1 MNSKSRR
8 SQINQ
13 KSFKK
18 TQISKALSAALLAG
32 VFGGAGG
39 TAYAAPDKPWKE
51 GQILVKPKAGLPDS
65 EFDKIL
71 KRNNAQDKEVIGN
84 IGVHVISVPPQAE
97 QAVVRALSRN
107 PHVEFAELDMAVELS
122 LTTPNDPRYGNQWH
136 LPKIQA
142 PSSWAS
148 SKADNTVIAILD
160 TGVDSA
166 HSDLS
171 SKMLPGWNAVDGST
185 NSSDI
190 HGHGTA
196 VAGTAAAETNN
207 SNGVAAVAWGAQI
220 LPVRITN
227 RSDGWAT
234 WSDIAR
240 GLNWAANQG
249 ADVANISYGVSN
261 SSAVTNAAQYMRS
274 KGGLVVVAAGND
286 GVDPGFKD
294 NPYMISVSATTSS
307 DAKASW
313 SNFGEFINVA
323 APGASIQTT
332 TRGGGYGNWNGT
344 SFSSPVAAGVV
355 ALIKGANPTLTPDEV
370 EQILKASADKI
381 AGDIHP
387 YYGHGRVNA
396 AAAVEMAQNMVNV
409 TIDTEAPSVNIF
421 SPTGGSSVSG
431 IVTVEVNATDN
442 VGVSEVSLYAN
453 GKVVGTDTTAPYQ
466 FSWDSSQIADGSVSL
481 SATAVDAAGNEGD
494 SKSVNVTVNNATA
507 QDNDDSEDNVV
518 DNVDNN
524 KTDDVID
531 DVTPPTVAIGNPA
544 DGSRV
549 ARVVKIDVSAEDD
562 VAVDNIQLFINGRL
576 VSSASGGQLSH
587 NWNTNREPRG
597 TYTIEAVATDTSNN
611 TAKHTITVSK

>member
-1 MNSKSRR
+1 MNSNSRR
-8 SQINQ
+8 SQKNQ
-13 KSFKK
+13 NTFKP
-18 TQISKALSAALLAG
+18 TQISKALAAVLIAG
-32 VFGGAGG
+32 VFGGASG
-39 TAYAAPDKPWKE
+39 TTYAAPDKPWKE
-51 GQILVKPKAGLPDS
+51 GQILVKPKAGLSDS

-71 KRNNAQDKEVIGN
+71 KRNKGQKKEIIGN
-84 IGVHVISVPPQAE
+84 IGVHVISVPAQAE
-97 QAVVRALSRN
+97 QAVIRALSKN

-122 LTTPNDPRYGNQWH
+122 STTPNDPRYGNQWH

-142 PSSWAS
+142 PMSWSA

-166 HSDLS
+166 HSDLAG
-171 SKMLPGWNAVDGST
+171 KMLPGWNAVDSST
-185 NSSDI
+185 NSSDV

-196 VAGTAAAETNN
+196 VAGTAAATTDNA
-207 SNGVAAVAWGAQI
+207 NGVAGVAWNAQI

-227 RSDGWAT
+227 SSDGWAY

-294 NPYMISVSATTSS
+294 NVHMISVSATTSS

-313 SNFGEFINVA
+313 SNFGEFIDVA

-332 TRGGGYGNWNGT
+332 TRGGGYGSWNGT

-396 AAAVEMAQNMVNV
+396 AAAVEMAQSMVNV
-409 TIDTEAPSVNIF
+409 TVDNDAPSVNIF
-421 SPTGGSSVSG
+421 SPTGGNTVSG
-431 IVTVEVNATDN
+431 FVAVEVNATDN

-453 GKVVGTDTTAPYQ
+453 GLYVGTDTTAPYQ
-466 FSWDSSQIADGSVSL
+466 FSWDSNQIADGSVTL
-481 SATAVDAAGNEGD
+481 SAIAIDAAGNEGV
-494 SKSVNVTVNNATA
+494 SSGVNITVKNTIE
-507 QDNDDSEDNVV
+507 QIEEVV
-518 DNVDNN
+518 DEPVDEVVV
-524 KTDDVID
+524 DIAA
-531 DVTPPTVAIGNPA
+531 PAVAISNPA
-544 DGSRV
+544 DGSQV

-562 VAVDNIQLFINGRL
+562 VAVANIRLFINGRM
-576 VSSASGGQLSH
+576 VSSVDGGSLSH
-587 NWNTNREPRG
+587 NWNTNRESRG
-597 TYTIEAVATDTSNN
+597 TYIIEAIATDTSNK
-611 TAKHTITVSK
+611 TAKHTITVFK

>member
-1 MNSKSRR
+1 MSSNSRR
-8 SQINQ
+8 SQKNQ
-13 KSFKK
+13 NTFNS
-18 TQISKALSAALLAG
+18 TQLSKAVAAVLLAG
-32 VFGGAGG
+32 VLGG
-39 TAYAAPDKPWKE
+39 TAGPTYAAPDKPWKE
-51 GQILVKPKAGLPDS
+51 GQILVKPKAGLSDR

-71 KRNNAQDKEVIGN
+71 KRNKGQKKEIIGN

-97 QAVVRALSRN
+97 QAVIRALSKN

-142 PSSWAS
+142 PTSWSST
-148 SKADNTVIAILD
+148 KADNTVIAILD

-185 NSSDI
+185 NSSDV

-196 VAGTAAAETNN
+196 VAGTAAATTDNA
-207 SNGVAAVAWGAQI
+207 NGVAGVAWNAQI

-227 RSDGWAT
+227 SSDGWAY

-240 GLNWAANQG
+240 GLNWAADQG

-294 NPYMISVSATTSS
+294 NVHMISVSATTSS

-313 SNFGEFINVA
+313 SNYGEFIDVA

-332 TRGGGYGNWNGT
+332 TRGGGYGSWNGT

-355 ALIKGANPTLTPDEV
+355 ALIQGANPTLTPDEV
-370 EQILKASADKI
+370 EQILKSSADKI

-387 YYGHGRVNA
+387 YYGHGRINA
-396 AAAVEMAQNMVNV
+396 AVAVEMAQSMVNV
-409 TIDTEAPSVNIF
+409 TVDNEAPSVNIF
-421 SPTGGSSVSG
+421 SPTGGNTVSG
-431 IVTVEVNATDN
+431 LVEVEVNATDN
-442 VGVSEVSLYAN
+442 VGVSEVTLYAN
-453 GKVVGTDTTAPYQ
+453 GFYVGTDTTAPYQ
-466 FSWDSSQIADGSVSL
+466 FSWDSNQVADGSVTL
-481 SATAVDAAGNEGD
+481 SATAIDAVGNDGVSND
-494 SKSVNVTVNNATA
+494 VNVTVKNTI
-507 QDNDDSEDNVV
+507 EEVV
-518 DNVDNN
+518 DEPIEE
-524 KTDDVID
+524 VIED
-531 DVTPPTVAIGNPA
+531 MAAPTVAISNLA

-549 ARVVKIDVSAEDD
+549 SRVVKINVSAEDD
-562 VAVDNIQLFINGRL
+562 VAVANIRLFINGRM
-576 VSSASGGQLSH
+576 VSSVDGGSLSH
-587 NWNTNREPRG
+587 NWNTNRESRG
-597 TYTIEAVATDTSNN
+597 TYIIEAIATDTSNK
-611 TAKHTITVSK
+611 TSKHTVTVFK